1 MHMDWYDR
9 SILSFVLESGLLS
22 APLRKDDTPLQF
34 GISARRITQ
43 RFDAVIDVYASRQQ
57 ALDQPDLDLVRRAA
71 RYRATAGTAP
81 AR

>member
-9 SILSFVLESGLLS
+9 SILSFVLESALLS
-22 APLRKDDTPLQF
+22 TPAREDDTPVQF
-34 GISARRITQ
+34 GLSARRITR
-43 RFDAVIDVYASRQQ
+43 RFDAVIDLYGSRRLP
-57 ALDQPDLDLVRRAA
+57 LDEPDLDLLRRAA